1 MNKITLTAENSH
13 SKHTIE
19 LDEDC
24 SLDDIFNA
32 FKAILIGLTWNNS
45 TIDNHI
51 IELAEELIPKEV

>member
-1 MNKITLTAENSH
+1 MNKVILTAENSH

-19 LDEDC
+19 LSEDC

-51 IELAEELIPKEV
+51 KELAETL

>member
-1 MNKITLTAENSH
+1 MNKIILTAENSH

-19 LDEDC
+19 LSEDC

-51 IELAEELIPKEV
+51 KELAETL

>member
-1 MNKITLTAENSH
+1 MNKIILTAQNSH

-19 LDEDC
+19 LGEDC
-24 SLDDIFNA
+24 SLDELYNA

-51 IELAEELIPKEV
+51 IELAEELTPKEV